1 MMKKVDPAILKE
13 TKYLAAWVGVL
24 SLLMQAVFLVLRRWD
39 YTVLT
44 GNLLGGLAAVGNFFL
59 MGLAVQKALGKGEKE
74 AKSAMKVSQA
84 YRTLLVL
91 VVLIV
96 GVVLPCFN
104 TWTVI
109 IPIFFPRIGIAFRPL
124 FDKGGGESS
133 EK

>member
-1 MMKKVDPAILKE
+1 MKPIDKTIIKE
-13 TKYLAAWVGVL
+13 TRYLAFWVLVL
-24 SLLMQAVFLVLRRWD
+24 SLLMQAVFLILHRWN

-44 GNLLGGLAAVGNFFL
+44 GNLLGGTAALLNFFL
-59 MGLAVQKALGKGEKE
+59 MGLSVQKALTKDEKG

-91 VVLIV
+91 VLVIL
-96 GVVLPCFN
+96 GVVLPYFN

-133 EK
+133 EE